1 MRVLIGTDLRCWFH
15 DFLKMLSV
23 IPECGSGDRRKNPRV
38 VRFDHW
44 GAAKSGLQLGEIE
57 RPLCNLPESGGA
69 NWRVD
74 RFHLR
79 LIYSRFC
86 ACPA

>member
-1 MRVLIGTDLRCWFH
+1 MSKVVPKFGLGY
-15 DFLKMLSV
+15 
-23 IPECGSGDRRKNPRV
+23 RRKNPRV

-44 GAAKSGLQLGEIE
+44 GAAKSGLQLGEI
-57 RPLCNLPESGGA
+57 RTRVLDNLPESGGA

-79 LIYSRFC
+79 LFTAVC
-86 ACPA
+86 VPVQDAATF